1 MNTNEK
7 SIVFRK
13 SIAFRI
19 GELLYAMSQWSR
31 PARASIVIVGM
42 VAAIALF
49 WLSHP
54 FLAIVSGFVALG
66 LFWLPLQVGDA
77 GDEAANDAEH

>member
-1 MNTNEK
+1 MSTNE
-7 SIVFRK
+7 K

-19 GELLYAMSQWSR
+19 GELLYVMSQWSR

-42 VAAIALF
+42 LAAIALF
-49 WLSHP
+49 WLCHP

-66 LFWLPLQVGDA
+66 LFWLLMSAPVHVADA

>member
-1 MNTNEK
+1 MSTNE
-7 SIVFRK
+7 K

-42 VAAIALF
+42 LAAIALF
-49 WLSHP
+49 WLGHP

-66 LFWLPLQVGDA
+66 LFWLLMSPPVQVADA

>member
-1 MNTNEK
+1 MNTPE
-7 SIVFRK
+7 K

-42 VAAIALF
+42 LAAIVFF
-49 WLSHP
+49 WLSLP
-54 FLAIVSGFVALG
+54 AAAVAIGFLSLAM
-66 LFWLPLQVGDA
+66 FWLLLPTDPPA
-77 GDEAANDAEH
+77 DPNNAANDSER